1 MSFELSEPTNQKPY
15 SIREDEPV
23 YWGQTTDPVKHNPD
37 DFRYLVHAFN
47 PFARGNALILNN
59 LVTQDEGTVTDG
71 AGDQSIDVFKEPER
85 IDERVSLS
93 MSLIDQNHTATWG
106 DVGIIVAAPE
116 SSVVLTSPT
125 DAGAI
130 NSNEG
135 RLVAQSQS
143 RGLLSPDQLL
153 ERGSPRTYNE
163 VVALGRSGL
172 RAVGFFYKVNSQ
184 RYPINVDLMTAMN
197 QLGGRMGLPVV
208 GISNEK
214 ENPYAENKVIRST
227 SVESGEEEELRIFFD
242 GRCYC
247 VTESSSK
254 PKYRAVDGDTGIT
267 SFPSP
272 EKFTAAIDFALR
284 TADLSE
290 DEAKRILEDYNAV
303 DIERRTPTAYFDE
316 NGEFDRIGYL
326 EGYDDYESRLSLNRS
341 GIANRIQKRKN
352 ILAVEAC
359 GLRAGGE
366 SGSDVNQRLS
376 QYVTD
381 IMVEAAVKNLSPDKA
396 ESIRS
401 WYEKVRPSIADAW
414 SQRNRAI
421 ANMGYSIIR

>member
-1 MSFELSEPTNQKPY
+1 MSLESSEPTNQKPY
-15 SIREDEPV
+15 SIHEDEPV
-23 YWGQTTDPVKHNPD
+23 HWGQTTDPDQHNPD
-37 DFRYLVHAFN
+37 NFRYLVHAFN
-47 PFARGNALILNN
+47 PYARGNALILNN
-59 LVTQDEGTVTDG
+59 LVTQDEGTVTDEV
-71 AGDQSIDVFKEPER
+71 GDQSIDVFKEPER

-93 MSLIDQNHTATWG
+93 MSLIDQDHTATWG
-106 DVGIIVAAPE
+106 GAGIIVAAPE

-125 DAGAI
+125 DAGVL
-130 NSNEG
+130 NSYRD
-135 RLVAQSQS
+135 RLITQGQS
-143 RGLLSPDQLL
+143 RGILSPDEILK
-153 ERGSPRTYNE
+153 RSSPSIHNE
-163 VVALGRSGL
+163 IVALGQSGL
-172 RAVGFFYKVNSQ
+172 KAVGFFYKVNSQ
-184 RYPINVDLMTAMN
+184 RYPINVDLMTAMY

-316 NGEFDRIGYL
+316 NGEFDRIEYL

-341 GIANRIQKRKN
+341 GIANRIQERKN

-381 IMVEAAVKNLSPDKA
+381 IMVEAAVKNLSPEKT

-401 WYEKVRPSIADAW
+401 WYEQVRPSIVDAW
-414 SQRNRAI
+414 SQQDRAI
-421 ANMGYSIIR
+421 ANMGYRIIR

>member
-15 SIREDEPV
+15 SIHEGEPV
-23 YWGQTTDPVKHNPD
+23 YWGQATDPVKHNPD

-172 RAVGFFYKVNSQ
+172 RAVGFFYKVDS
-184 RYPINVDLMTAMN
+184 RKKPVDSGLAANM
-197 QLGGRMGLPVV
+197 LGLGHRTGLPVV
-208 GISNEK
+208 EIPE
-214 ENPYAENKVIRST
+214 ENIYTENKVVRYTYMDS
-227 SVESGEEEELRIFFD
+227 SRREELRIFL
-242 GRCYC
+242 GGMCYC
-247 VTESSSK
+247 A
-254 PKYRAVDGDTGIT
+254 PKSEGRLGFRVVEGDTLKWH
-267 SFPSP
+267 FPSP
-272 EKFTAAIDFALR
+272 EKFEAAIGFALS
-284 TADLSE
+284 TGE
-290 DEAKRILEDYNAV
+290 IGEAEANQILEDYRTA
-303 DIERRTPTAYFDE
+303 DIERQTPTAYFDE
-316 NGEFDRIGYL
+316 DGEIDRVECLQGYG
-326 EGYDDYESRLSLNRS
+326 EREVKLNINRH
-341 GIANRIQKRKN
+341 GIANKIQKGAAR
-352 ILAVEAC
+352 
-359 GLRAGGE
+359 LRGK
-366 SGSDVNQRLS
+366 DVKSLS
-376 QYVTD
+376 QYATD
-381 IMVEAAVKNLSPDKA
+381 RMIEAAVKNLSPEKA

-401 WYEKVRPSIADAW
+401 WYEKVRPSIADTW
-414 SQRNRAI
+414 SQQDRARSR
-421 ANMGYSIIR
+421 MGYRIIR

>member
-15 SIREDEPV
+15 SIHEDEPV

-172 RAVGFFYKVNSQ
+172 RAVGFFYKVDS
-184 RYPINVDLMTAMN
+184 RKKPVDSGLAANM
-197 QLGGRMGLPVV
+197 LGLGSRTGLPVV
-208 GISNEK
+208 EIPEK
-214 ENPYAENKVIRST
+214 NIYTENKVVRYTYMDS
-227 SVESGEEEELRIFFD
+227 SRGEELRIFL
-242 GRCYC
+242 GGMCYC
-247 VTESSSK
+247 APKSK
-254 PKYRAVDGDTGIT
+254 GDLGFRVVEGDTLKWY
-267 SFPSP
+267 FPSP
-272 EKFTAAIDFALR
+272 EKFEAAVGFALR
-284 TADLSE
+284 TGE
-290 DEAKRILEDYNAV
+290 IGEAEANQILEDYRTA
-303 DIERRTPTAYFDE
+303 DIERQTPTAYFDE
-316 NGEFDRIGYL
+316 DGKIDGVECLQGYGEHEAKLNI
-326 EGYDDYESRLSLNRS
+326 SRR
-341 GIANRIQKRKN
+341 GIANKIQEGTAR
-352 ILAVEAC
+352 LMGEGVE
-359 GLRAGGE
+359 
-366 SGSDVNQRLS
+366 SLS
-376 QYVTD
+376 QYATD
-381 IMVEAAVKNLSPDKA
+381 RMIEAAVKNLSPEKA

-401 WYEKVRPSIADAW
+401 WYEKVRPSIADTW
-414 SQRNRAI
+414 SQQDRARSR
-421 ANMGYSIIR
+421 MGYRIIR

>member
-15 SIREDEPV
+15 SIHEDEPV
-23 YWGQTTDPVKHNPD
+23 YWGQATDPVKHNPD

-125 DAGAI
+125 DAGVL
-130 NSNEG
+130 NSYRD
-135 RLVAQSQS
+135 RLITQGQS
-143 RGLLSPDQLL
+143 RGILSPDEILK
-153 ERGSPRTYNE
+153 RSSPSIHNE
-163 VVALGRSGL
+163 IVALGQSGL
-172 RAVGFFYKVNSQ
+172 KAVGFFYKVNSQ
-184 RYPINVDLMTAMN
+184 RYPINVDLMTAMY

-290 DEAKRILEDYNAV
+290 DEAEQILEDYNVV
-303 DIERRTPTAYFDE
+303 DIERRTPTAYFDKD
-316 NGEFDRIGYL
+316 GEIDRVECLQGYG
-326 EGYDDYESRLSLNRS
+326 EREVKLNINRH
-341 GIANRIQKRKN
+341 GIANKIQKGAAR
-352 ILAVEAC
+352 
-359 GLRAGGE
+359 LRGKGAK
-366 SGSDVNQRLS
+366 SLS
-376 QYVTD
+376 QYDTD
-381 IMVEAAVKNLSPDKA
+381 RMIEAAVKNLSPEKA

-401 WYEKVRPSIADAW
+401 WYEQVRPIIVDAW
-414 SQRNRAI
+414 SQQDRARSR
-421 ANMGYSIIR
+421 MGYRIIR